1 MAFKMRGNPMQRN
14 FGIGGNTHMT
24 KPDDVN
30 KLPGSDVVSGLEQ
43 ADYKIRHEGTAA
55 GRTPVFGS
63 QTYASRIPTS
73 EDHENYMGI
82 KDEEAGY
89 DPFTI
94 GLKNE
99 AEKALDDRFGD
110 LESRLVNYLG
120 RDKESNFENYVFYP
134 GGDGKSYGVP
144 ATDELVLERGT
155 FDTTGSPDPDSV
167 DEEGN
172 WNYNPNY
179 GKDIYD
185 IQFEAWIKM
194 QHHAGAIDSSIGRV
208 PNPSNAT
215 EFKRFMDNLSY
226 QNRLKLEKE
235 MNKDIETAMNLE
247 NDLEEAA
254 NNGYYLDQDVMA
266 NYYLD
271 DPNKNPEFQPTDIGK
286 QKKEILD
293 ANEEL
298 LNVRKGNI
306 RSVQSMEE
314 FEELLVKNDGNFTD
328 AWSQLPDRHKKRI
341 YGYKGDGSIYSSSS
355 NLNKDIYS
363 SPIIEQNW
371 NRIMSGLQEETTRDG
386 LSFHDWNEDLFG
398 PDPTNKRGNYEYN
411 PALTEGIHTEPYQWD
426 HDPRLAKDYD
436 PSNVEVGPPVQTGDV
451 ITDDTEEVIDD
462 GTGSVTGDGTGGTP
476 SDDTGDGIGDG
487 TGDGTGDDTEGGPE
501 VMTTGG
507 SGVIANT
514 GDPEVME
521 TGGTGVI
528 ANTGDGTEGDGTN
541 ELSSIPDSEQEN
553 RDKWAEKEAKR
564 KAMFADAVTPQTQE
578 KEDEYTPQ
586 TQENIQEEDEVVPD
600 PEVMTT
606 GDEEYVPITQ
616 RKDEEEYTPQSL
628 TKTINSPLD
637 YSKPNPFQYGSD
649 DYYGF
654 QKKAMSHKL
663 GVAKR
668 VFNVYSK

>member
-1 MAFKMRGNPMQRN
+1 
-14 FGIGGNTHMT
+14 MT

-30 KLPGSDVVSGLEQ
+30 KLPGEDVVSRLEE
-43 ADYKIRHEGTAA
+43 ADYKIKHEDSTG
-55 GRTPVFGS
+55 GRFKVFGPK
-63 QTYASRIPTS
+63 TYATIEGEEFRGRIPRS
-73 EDHENYMGI
+73 DDHENYMGI
-82 KDEEAGY
+82 KNEEAGY
-89 DPFTI
+89 DAFSL

-99 AEKALDDRFGD
+99 TEKALDNRFGD

-120 RDKESNFENYVFYP
+120 GDGDENYENWVFYP
-134 GGDGKSYGVP
+134 GGDGKSRGIP

-172 WNYNPNY
+172 ANYNPNY

-185 IQFEAWIKM
+185 LQFDAWIRQ
-194 QHHAGAIDSSIGRV
+194 QHSAGGNIPD
-208 PNPSNAT
+208 PNREPT
-215 EFKRFMDNLSY
+215 KFKRFMDNMSY
-226 QNRLKLEKE
+226 QDKLKLEKE

-266 NYYLD
+266 NYFLD

-371 NRIMSGLQEETTRDG
+371 NRIMSGLQEETTKDG
-386 LSFHDWNEDLFG
+386 LGFHNWNEDLFG
-398 PDPTNKRGNYEYN
+398 EDPTNRKGNYEYN

-426 HDPRLAKDYD
+426 YDPRLAKDYD

-476 SDDTGDGIGDG
+476 SDDTGDG
-487 TGDGTGDDTEGGPE
+487 TGDGTEGDPEVMSTGGAGVIANTGDGTEGDPE

-514 GDPEVME
+514 DDPEVME

-564 KAMFADAVTPQTQE
+564 KAMFADAATPQTVE
-578 KEDEYTPQ
+578 GKDEYTPQ
-586 TQENIQEEDEVVPD
+586 TQQNAQEEEEEEIVPD
-600 PEVMTT
+600 PEVVTT
-606 GDEEYVPITQ
+606 GDEEYIPQTQ
-616 RKDEEEYTPQSL
+616 REDEEEYTPQSL
-628 TKTINSPLD
+628 TKTVNSPLD
-637 YSKPNPFQYGSD
+637 YSKPNPFRYGSD

-663 GVAKR
+663 GLAKR